1 MKEKRENQLSRL
13 YMQVREL
20 SLIALIVIEIALIGV
35 FTHLPSP
42 RNHKPS
48 WVEYQTSSRSGNG
61 QLQHPGAQGIGIH
74 ARITAAPLMPE
85 ICQLVA

>member
-1 MKEKRENQLSRL
+1 MANSRDSYAPLHSQSWKLDKAHPMNEKRENQLSRL

-42 RNHKPS
+42 WDHKLY
-48 WVEYQTSSRSGNG
+48 WDEHQF
-61 QLQHPGAQGIGIH
+61 
-74 ARITAAPLMPE
+74 
-85 ICQLVA
+85 